1 MLHSEQRI
9 QKQQIQMSYFII
21 FGMIQQGIEHATLC
35 SQGEHADTIGG
46 GFMLFGQ

>member
-1 MLHSEQRI
+1 
-9 QKQQIQMSYFII
+9 MSYFII

-46 GFMLFGQ
+46 GFMCLVNKQLGSILL